1 MDRISYF
8 SSINSKVPLSDLHK
22 KIFLKKHAA
31 LHLFFI
37 WRGGIQNVKL

>member
-8 SSINSKVPLSDLHK
+8 SSIDPKVPVSNLHK
-22 KIFLKKHAA
+22 KIFLKKDAA